1 MRLGGLSVK
10 AFCCVAAAC
19 ARVKSFELN
28 LEWNRVFAPLYPLFG
43 MEVYFFVLR

>member
-1 MRLGGLSVK
+1 VRLGGLSVK

-28 LEWNRVFAPLYPLFG
+28 LEWNRVLHLYAFSG
-43 MEVYFFVLR
+43 IEVIFLEVI